1 METPCP
7 LIAATAVV
15 TINVETEAVKPEKPS
30 LDEMSVPRVAEPTGE
45 LDQSGESEQLQTVSS
60 HDETNSA
67 TTDESDSSA
76 AVVPLHESAA
86 YRSLTQPLPSLGQ
99 EEAEE
104 GGEASLLLL
113 SEESAIADLEREIQ
127 SSGLPPSPADEG
139 ATDQTPDVT
148 DDVSCDTSPSP
159 SAPVAAPVEQR
170 SQVSN
175 TSALKRRLGFLGDSD
190 SECDL
195 PPTQTDEEQDF
206 DFYS

>member
-1 METPCP
+1 MPKLHHYHFHLT
-7 LIAATAVV
+7 
-15 TINVETEAVKPEKPS
+15 
-30 LDEMSVPRVAEPTGE
+30 
-45 LDQSGESEQLQTVSS
+45 
-60 HDETNSA
+60 
-67 TTDESDSSA
+67 A

-170 SQVSN
+170 YVPSPLHPLLITSLRCAFLQVSGVQHFCSE
-175 TSALKRRLGFLGDSD
+175 TTTGYVRVPYVDCRRK
-190 SECDL
+190 
-195 PPTQTDEEQDF
+195 
-206 DFYS
+206 